1 MKEATFFDN
10 KVVIITGASSG
21 IGKNLAIRFAQLNA
35 KVALAARD
43 DKKLLD
49 IENLIKSS
57 GHDALTIKADIS
69 VEKDVANLINT
80 TFIKWGKIDI
90 FISNA
95 GQYIQ
100 GRIEDIDLV
109 QFHNSFAVNFFGSL
123 YAVKQILPIMSKQGS
138 GHIVFINS
146 LDSKKGIVGDAPY
159 VAAKSALDGFGDVLR
174 QELRDLRIKVST
186 VYPGR
191 VDTPMIDNI
200 KVPWI
205 SPKISTE
212 KVVSAIINGIEK
224 EKPIIIVPKISYL
237 IGALNNLSPKLM
249 DWFYKKFRLEG
260 TRKS

>member
-57 GHDALTIKADIS
+57 GHDELTIKADIS

-100 GRIEDIDLV
+100 GRIEDIDVV

-123 YAVKQILPIMSKQGS
+123 YAVNKILPIMSK
-138 GHIVFINS
+138 
-146 LDSKKGIVGDAPY
+146 
-159 VAAKSALDGFGDVLR
+159 
-174 QELRDLRIKVST
+174 
-186 VYPGR
+186 
-191 VDTPMIDNI
+191 
-200 KVPWI
+200 
-205 SPKISTE
+205 
-212 KVVSAIINGIEK
+212 
-224 EKPIIIVPKISYL
+224 
-237 IGALNNLSPKLM
+237 
-249 DWFYKKFRLEG
+249 
-260 TRKS
+260 

>member
-174 QELRDLRIKVST
+174 QELRDLRIKVS
-186 VYPGR
+186 
-191 VDTPMIDNI
+191 I